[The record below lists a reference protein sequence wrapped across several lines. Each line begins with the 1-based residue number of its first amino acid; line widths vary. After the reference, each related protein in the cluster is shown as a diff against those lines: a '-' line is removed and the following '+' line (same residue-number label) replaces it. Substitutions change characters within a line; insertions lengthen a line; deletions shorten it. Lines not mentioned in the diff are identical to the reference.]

1 MDEKGLTIK
10 EAAALSGLSG
20 HTLRYYEREGL
31 VHPIDRARSGHRRY
45 SERDVA
51 WIEFLRRLRA
61 TGMPIREM
69 KRFADLRR
77 VGAETVSARRAL
89 LDRHRIEVRRRI
101 AELEKDLIAIDEK
114 VVIYEKMEVED
125 DAAV

>member
-31 VHPIDRARSGHRRY
+31 LRPIDRARSGHRRY

>member
-45 SERDVA
+45 SEWDVV
-51 WIEFLRRLRA
+51 WIEFLARLRA

-69 KRFADLRR
+69 KRFAELRR
-77 VGAETVSARRAL
+77 AGAETVSARRAL
-89 LDRHRIEVRRRI
+89 LDEHRIEVRQRI
-101 AELEKDLIAIDEK
+101 AKLERDLIAIDEK
-114 VVIYEKMEVED
+114 VMVYEKMEVEND
-125 DAAV
+125 KIV

>member
-77 VGAETVSARRAL
+77 VGAETVPARRAL

>member
-1 MDEKGLTIK
+1 
-10 EAAALSGLSG
+10 
-20 HTLRYYEREGL
+20 
-31 VHPIDRARSGHRRY
+31 
-45 SERDVA
+45 
-51 WIEFLRRLRA
+51 
-61 TGMPIREM
+61 MPIREM

-77 VGAETVSARRAL
+77 AGAETVSARRAL